1 MFIDAWLS
9 LEMMDLPEETGFK
22 KLTVY
27 PSCYRLLD
35 RKWWGFMF
43 TSALHAEI
51 LSGRGLHSVISTVSS
66 NIQHHRP
73 PPAFVERT
81 LFPIIHFL
89 PLALILL
96 MSLFHISLVRGECR
110 IGRDVP
116 FRTMHS

>member
-96 MSLFHISLVRGECR
+96 MSLFHIKSGK
-110 IGRDVP
+110 GRV
-116 FRTMHS
+116 